1 MATELRTPAT
11 IIERLMDENHKTI
24 NIKGLGTVAEAI
36 AFAVIIFSLSSCVK
50 SCIHDESVTRQLEIK
65 TEAASHK

>member
-1 MATELRTPAT
+1 
-11 IIERLMDENHKTI
+11 MDENHKTI

-50 SCIHDESVTRQLEIK
+50 SCIHDESVTRQLEIQ